1 MRKILFILTVLVAST
16 PLKAQDVHFT
26 MFHAAPIVLNPA
38 ATAVFDGTFRA
49 STNFRTQWRS
59 VSNPYNTFSF
69 TAEGAAFKDRGG
81 TAHMGIG
88 LSAYR
93 DIAGTT
99 NFGTTK
105 VDLALSGIIQLD
117 DYQTLSIGLKGGW
130 AQHSMSPDRMEWDA
144 QWTGIEYDG
153 SLSSNETF
161 GFGSSSFF
169 DYGAGLMWTYG
180 TAASTLASHDKFA
193 AEIGLAY
200 HHLSRPFLA
209 TNFGEVD
216 RLHPR
221 YVFHADMQYA
231 TPYSKLALKP
241 RVSAIN
247 QGPALEVN
255 LGMMF
260 RYLIK
265 EGSKYTGNIKGLA
278 VSLGAYYRVLDA
290 VSPSIEVEL
299 AGFTLGYSYDINVSG
314 LTPASFA
321 RGGSEIYLKF
331 QNPNPFFRFSRRPS
345 FR

>member
-1 MRKILFILTVLVAST
+1 MKTIIRLIAIVLVGFSA
-16 PLKAQDVHFT
+16 KAQDVHFT
-26 MFHAAPIVLNPA
+26 MFHAAPTVLNPA
-38 ATAVFDGTFRA
+38 AAAVFDGTFRA
-49 STNFRTQWRS
+49 STNFRTQWGS
-59 VSNPYNTFSF
+59 VSNPYKTFSF

-93 DIAGTT
+93 DVAGST

-105 VDLALSGIIQLD
+105 IDLSVSGIIQLD
-117 DYQTLSIGLKGGW
+117 DKQTLSIGLKGGW
-130 AQHSMSPDRMEWDA
+130 AQYSMSPDRLEWDA
-144 QWTGIEYDG
+144 QFNGLEYDG
-153 SLSSNETF
+153 NLPSNESF
-161 GFGSSSFF
+161 GFESSSFF

-200 HHLSRPFLA
+200 HHLSRPQLA
-209 TNFGEVD
+209 TYFGD
-216 RLHPR
+216 IDKLYGR

-255 LGMMF
+255 VGMMF

-278 VSLGAYYRVLDA
+278 VSLGGYYRVMDA
-290 VSPSIEVEL
+290 ISPSVEIEL
-299 AGFTLGYSYDINVSG
+299 AGFTLGYSYDVNISG
-314 LTPASFA
+314 LTPASKA

-331 QNPNPFFRFSRRPS
+331 QNPNPFFRFSRRPR